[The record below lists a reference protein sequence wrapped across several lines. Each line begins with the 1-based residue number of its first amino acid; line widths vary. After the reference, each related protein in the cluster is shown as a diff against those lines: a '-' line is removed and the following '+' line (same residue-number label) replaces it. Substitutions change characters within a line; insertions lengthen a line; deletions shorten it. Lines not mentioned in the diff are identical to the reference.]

1 MHRKRR
7 WSILRPSTGC
17 DLNFLALQVP
27 QAHQI
32 PMRLF
37 LLTALTMTAFAA
49 NSVLNRMAVGHY
61 GMPLESFAIVR
72 ALSGAIVL

>member
-1 MHRKRR
+1 
-7 WSILRPSTGC
+7 
-17 DLNFLALQVP
+17 
-27 QAHQI
+27 
-32 PMRLF
+32 MRLF

-61 GMPLESFAIVR
+61 GMPPESFAIVR